1 MLTEHYAA
9 GKLILYKG
17 IGVIYVSNIFNRK
30 ELIYTVYKEK
40 SFSKAAQK
48 LFIAQPSLSAMVKKT
63 EEEIGLPLFDRTNK
77 PIRLTEAGQE
87 YIAAVEQILQIEN
100 NFENYLM
107 AVNNLEAG
115 TLGIGSNQL
124 LSSLVLPRYISQFM
138 QKYPNIKLSL
148 LDANSTTLENQILAG
163 NLDIVIDNHKLPE
176 DLFERRLLAQE
187 HLLLAVPAAFPENQ
201 QAQAYQLTYED
212 ILHGRHTDDTLSPVP
227 LSLFSTVPFILMNK
241 NNDARRHTDAIFHK
255 VGFRPKVLL
264 EMDRLTILYS
274 YIEMG
279 TAASVVSDTLV
290 RNVHSKEMPNIF
302 FYPLPTEHAKRE
314 IYASYKRNKFFSRT
328 MATFIDSLDGLQ

>member
-63 EEEIGLPLFDRTNK
+63 EEEIGLPLFDRTSK
-77 PIRLTEAGQE
+77 PIRLTEAGKE
-87 YIAAVEQILQIEN
+87 YIAAVEQIRQIEN

-124 LSSLVLPRYISQFM
+124 LSSLVLPRYISSFM
-138 QKYPNIKLSL
+138 QTYPSIKLSL
-148 LDANSTTLENQILAG
+148 MDANSTTLENQIMAG
-163 NLDIVIDNHKLPE
+163 NLDIVIDNHKLPN
-176 DLFERRLLAQE
+176 DQFEHHVLAQE
-187 HLLLAVPAAFPENQ
+187 HLFLAVPAGFVENNY
-201 QAQAYQLTYED
+201 AKTYRLTYED
-212 ILHGRHTDDTLSPVP
+212 ILAGRHIGATLSPVP
-227 LSLFSTVPFILMNK
+227 LELFSSVPFILMNR

-279 TAASVVSDTLV
+279 TAASVVSDTLI
-290 RNVHSKEMPNIF
+290 RNVRSTDSPNIF
-302 FYPLPTEHAKRE
+302 FYPLPTEHAKRA
-314 IYASYKRNKFFSRT
+314 IYASYKRNKFCSKA
-328 MATFIDSLDGLQ
+328 MKTFIDSLKNLQ

>member
-1 MLTEHYAA
+1 M
-9 GKLILYKG
+9 
-17 IGVIYVSNIFNRK
+17 SNIFNRR
-30 ELIYTVYKEK
+30 EMIYTIYKEQ

-63 EEEIGLPLFDRTNK
+63 EEEIGLPLFDRTSK

-87 YIAAVEQILQIEN
+87 YISAVEQIRQIES

-107 AVNNLEAG
+107 AINNLEAG

-148 LDANSTTLENQILAG
+148 LDANSTTLENQIMAG
-163 NLDIVIDNHKLPE
+163 NLDIVIDNHILPE
-176 DLFERRLLAQE
+176 DQFERHLLTKE
-187 HLLLAVPAAFPENQ
+187 HLLLAVPADFAENRR
-201 QAQAYQLTYED
+201 AEIYQLTYEN
-212 ILHGRHTDDTLSPVP
+212 ILAGRHINASLSPVP
-227 LSLFSTVPFILMNK
+227 LELFTSVPFILMNRD
-241 NNDARRHTDAIFHK
+241 NDARRHTDAIFHK

-290 RNVHSKEMPNIF
+290 RNIRSADNPNIF
-302 FYPLPTEHAKRE
+302 FYPLPTEHAERE
-314 IYASYKRNKFFSRT
+314 IYASYKRNKFCSKA

>member
-1 MLTEHYAA
+1 M
-9 GKLILYKG
+9 
-17 IGVIYVSNIFNRK
+17 SSIFTRK
-30 ELIYTVYKEK
+30 ELIYTVYEEQ

-63 EEEIGLPLFDRTNK
+63 EEEVGMPLFDRTSK
-77 PIRLTEAGQE
+77 PIRLTEAGRE
-87 YIAAVEQILQIEN
+87 YIAAVEQIRQIES
-100 NFENYLM
+100 NFENYLL

-115 TLGIGSNQL
+115 SLGIGSNQL
-124 LSSLVLPRYISQFM
+124 LSSLVLPRYISGFM

-148 LDANSTTLENQILAG
+148 LDANSTTLENQIMAG
-163 NLDIVIDNHKLPE
+163 NLDIVIDNHILPG

-187 HLLLAVPAAFPENQ
+187 HLLLAVPKAFSENREVE
-201 QAQAYQLTYED
+201 AYQLTYED
-212 ILHGRHTDDTLSPVP
+212 ILAGRHIDTPLPPVP
-227 LSLFSTVPFILMNK
+227 LKLFSSVPFILMNRD
-241 NNDARRHTDAIFHK
+241 NDARRHTDAIFHK

-290 RNVHSKEMPNIF
+290 RNVQSAKRPDIV
-302 FYPLPTEHAKRE
+302 FYSLPTEHAKRQ
-314 IYASYKRNKFFSRT
+314 IYASYKRNKFYSKA
-328 MATFIDSLDGLQ
+328 MATFVDSLEGLQ